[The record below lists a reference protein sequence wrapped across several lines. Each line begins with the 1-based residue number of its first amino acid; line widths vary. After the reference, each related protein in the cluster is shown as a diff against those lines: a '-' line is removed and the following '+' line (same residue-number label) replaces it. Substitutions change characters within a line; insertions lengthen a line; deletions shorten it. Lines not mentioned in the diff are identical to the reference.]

1 MKAVRIEKPEGLEG
15 IEGLAYEEAPDPQPA
30 IGDALVQVR
39 AASFTPTELMW
50 PLSTDRDGHDRG
62 RRIPAHEGSGVVVAL
77 GYGTAGVSVG
87 DEVYGLIDGYRDGW
101 AAELVT
107 IEARSLAPK
116 PTTLDFIEAAAI
128 PQAGLTSWQA
138 LFDHGHL
145 ESGQTVVIH
154 GAGGGV
160 GATGVELARWAGAH
174 VIGTG
179 RAGARQR
186 VLDLGADDFVD
197 VGREGWEL
205 ALGQVDLVYDAI
217 GGDVLARST
226 AVVRPGGALV
236 SIMAPP
242 PTDRDDIR
250 TIHFVRDPSGAQ
262 LREITRLVDQG
273 TVRPQV
279 GAVYALSD
287 AREAF
292 MAKSTRHIPGKVVLT
307 P

>member
-1 MKAVRIEKPEGLEG
+1 M
-15 IEGLAYEEAPDPQPA
+15 
-30 IGDALVQVR
+30 
-39 AASFTPTELMW
+39 
-50 PLSTDRDGHDRG
+50 
-62 RRIPAHEGSGVVVAL
+62 
-77 GYGTAGVSVG
+77 
-87 DEVYGLIDGYRDGW
+87 
-101 AAELVT
+101 T

-116 PTTLDFIEAAAI
+116 PTTVDFVEAAAI

-160 GATGVELARWAGAH
+160 GSMAVQLARWAGAH

-186 VLDLGADDFVD
+186 VLELGADEFVD
-197 VGREGWEL
+197 VEQDGWETDV
-205 ALGQVDLVYDAI
+205 GQVDLVYDII
-217 GGDVLARST
+217 GGDVLARSP
-226 AVVRPGGALV
+226 AIVKPGGALV

-250 TIHFVRDPSGAQ
+250 TVDFVRDPSGAQ
-262 LREITRLVDQG
+262 LREIARLVDEG
-273 TVRPQV
+273 TLRPEV
-279 GAVYALSD
+279 SAVYPLAD

-292 MAKSTRHIPGKVVLT
+292 MAKSTQHIPGKVVLT